1 MAAIPS
7 TCGCPGKAARIA
19 PKFHRM
25 ISPQQ
30 KTREGIMTNALQAD
44 HEASGLD
51 RRSLLR
57 GAAAI
62 ATTVVATSASA
73 RDFGR
78 GAEPQRYPDPDI
90 VVIDPKRFKAKVGNT
105 AIKRL
110 YTGCLWAEGPAWNA
124 QGQYLVWSDIPANR
138 QLRYL
143 DDDGH
148 ISEQFHKPSNEGNGN
163 TFDFEGRQITCERT
177 RLVRYEHDGSL
188 TVLAEQANGKQLN
201 GPNDVVVHPNDGSI
215 WFTDPGYGAISIYE
229 GQKANTGSVQPYQ
242 KEAVYRLDG
251 KTGQVTKVAEDP
263 FKPNGI
269 AFSQDYKKVY
279 VCDTGITH
287 YPQAKNIVWQYD
299 LNGDKL
305 SNPRTLIDMTLD
317 GKSGFPDGM
326 RVDTEGN
333 VWVGAGWVGD
343 DYDGV
348 QIFAPDGQRIGQI
361 RLPETCANVCFG
373 GKKRNRLFMTAS
385 QSLYAVYV
393 ETQGAHNC

>member
-1 MAAIPS
+1 
-7 TCGCPGKAARIA
+7 
-19 PKFHRM
+19 
-25 ISPQQ
+25 
-30 KTREGIMTNALQAD
+30 MTNPIHLDNKA
-44 HEASGLD
+44 EAKSVAAG
-51 RRSLLR
+51 RRDMLR

-62 ATTVVATSASA
+62 AATAVVATDASA

-78 GAEPQRYPDPDI
+78 NAEPQRYPDPDI

-110 YTGCLWAEGPAWNA
+110 YTGWLWAEGPAWSP
-124 QGQYLVWSDIPANR
+124 QGQYLVWSDIPNNR

-148 ISEQFHKPSNEGNGN
+148 ISEQFHKPSNEANGN
-163 TFDFEGRQITCERT
+163 TFDFEGRPIGFERT
-177 RLVRYEHDGSL
+177 RLLRFEHNGSL

-201 GPNDVVVHPNDGSI
+201 GPNDVVVHPNDKSI

-229 GQKANTGSVQPYQ
+229 GQRANTGTNQPYQ
-242 KEAVYRLDG
+242 KEAVYRLDAL
-251 KTGQVTKVAEDP
+251 TGQVSKVADEP

-269 AFSQDYKKVY
+269 AFSHDYKKVY

-287 YPQAKNIVWQYD
+287 YPNAKDVVWSYD
-299 LNGDKL
+299 LTGDKL
-305 SNPRTLIDMTLD
+305 SNPKPFFDMTLD
-317 GKSGFPDGM
+317 GKSGFPDGL
-326 RVDTEGN
+326 RVDTAGN
-333 VWVGAGWVGD
+333 IWGGAGWGGD
-343 DYDGV
+343 GYDGV
-348 QIFAPDGQRIGQI
+348 QIFAPDDGARIGQI

-373 GKKRNRLFMTAS
+373 GKKRNRLFMAAS

>member
-1 MAAIPS
+1 MVRAQPKN
-7 TCGCPGKAARIA
+7 PG
-19 PKFHRM
+19 
-25 ISPQQ
+25 
-30 KTREGIMTNALQAD
+30 GNIMTNNLRFND
-44 HEASGLD
+44 DESRPDGLD
-51 RRSLLR
+51 RRNLLR

-62 ATTVVATSASA
+62 AAISVTATSVSA

-90 VVIDPKRFKAKVGNT
+90 VVIDPKRFKAKVCNT
-105 AIKRL
+105 TIKRL

-148 ISEQFHKPSNEGNGN
+148 IS
-163 TFDFEGRQITCERT
+163 DYEGRQISAHRT
-177 RLVRYEHDGSL
+177 QLVRYEHDGSL
-188 TVLAEQANGKQLN
+188 TTLADKANGKPLN
-201 GPNDVVVHPNDGSI
+201 GPNDMVVHPNDKSI
-215 WFTDPGYGAISIYE
+215 WFTDPGYGAVSIYE
-229 GQKANTGSVQPYQ
+229 GQRANTGSVQPYQ
-242 KEAVYRLDG
+242 KEAVYRLDAQ
-251 KTGQVTKVAEDP
+251 TGAVTKVCDEP

-269 AFSQDYKKVY
+269 AFSHDYKKVF

-287 YPQAKNIVWQYD
+287 YPQAKNVVWQYD

-343 DYDGV
+343 GYDGV
-348 QIFAPDGQRIGQI
+348 QIFAPDGERIGQI
-361 RLPETCANVCFG
+361 RLPETCANLCFG

>member
-1 MAAIPS
+1 
-7 TCGCPGKAARIA
+7 
-19 PKFHRM
+19 
-25 ISPQQ
+25 
-30 KTREGIMTNALQAD
+30 MTSLLTYSSEEKD
-44 HEASGLD
+44 GGGSKGFD
-51 RRSLLR
+51 RRTLLK
-57 GAAAI
+57 GAAAL
-62 ATTVVATSASA
+62 AGTTALASEASA
-73 RDFGR
+73 RDYGR
-78 GAEPQRYPDPDI
+78 NAEPQRYPDPDI
-90 VVIDPKRFKAKVGNT
+90 VVIDDKRFKAKVGNT
-105 AIKRL
+105 SIKRL

-177 RLVRYEHDGSL
+177 RLVRYEHNGAL
-188 TVLAEQANGKQLN
+188 TVLAEQANGKPAQRSERRRRPPQLTSRS
-201 GPNDVVVHPNDGSI
+201 GSPI
-215 WFTDPGYGAISIYE
+215 PAMARSAFTRGRRPTPARSSPTR
-229 GQKANTGSVQPYQ
+229 KRRSTGSTRKPV
-242 KEAVYRLDG
+242 KL
-251 KTGQVTKVAEDP
+251 TKVADEP

-269 AFSQDYKKVY
+269 AFSHDYKKVY

-287 YPQAKNIVWQYD
+287 YPNAKNIVWQYD

-333 VWVGAGWVGD
+333 IWVGAGWVGEG
-343 DYDGV
+343 YDGV
-348 QIFAPDGQRIGQI
+348 QIFAPDGERIGQI
-361 RLPETCANVCFG
+361 KLPETCANLCFG